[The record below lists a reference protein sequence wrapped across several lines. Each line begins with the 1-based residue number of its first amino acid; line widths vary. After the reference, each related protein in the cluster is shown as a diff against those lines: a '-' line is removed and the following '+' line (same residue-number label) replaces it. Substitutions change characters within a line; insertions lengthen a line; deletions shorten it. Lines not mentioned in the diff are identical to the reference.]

1 MHARLQVC
9 SGSSISTTG
18 TRSAPCHQ
26 FASCHFIMSVA
37 M

>member
-1 MHARLQVC
+1 VQRL
-9 SGSSISTTG
+9 GISTTG
-18 TRSAPCHQ
+18 TRSVPCHQ